1 MTAGI
6 DRGRLYVAVVFLSV
20 FTAFLCLAA
29 LPAAAQGAKVKTGIE
44 VLAENGFDILAGKR
58 IGLVTNPSGVDSRLN
73 STVDILFNAPDVEL
87 VALFGPEHGVR
98 GDIYAG
104 GKVEDFIDPA
114 TGLPVYSL
122 YGAMR
127 SPTGEMLEGIDI
139 MVYDIQD
146 VGARSYTFI
155 STLGLVMEECAA
167 RDIEVVVLDRPNP
180 LGGNKVEGCVVEPG
194 FFSFVSQ
201 YPIPYIYGLTVGEL
215 AMMINNEGMLRGQN
229 GRKEPSRCRLTVVP
243 MEGWTRDMVYADT
256 GLPWILPSPNIPHN
270 ESPMFYPASGIM
282 GELRSYMSIGVG
294 HTLPFQIFAA
304 PWIDAD
310 ELCGK
315 LREYGLPGVA
325 FRPIWLNPM
334 TGAYKGSLIQGVQF
348 EYLDF
353 AEADVTEIQFWV
365 MQAIAELY
373 PEHKALETCAGFGL
387 FDKVCGTDTIRK
399 KFAERHRVED
409 ILEYWRKD
417 IETFRAKKSKY
428 HLYF

>member
-6 DRGRLYVAVVFLSV
+6 DRGRLYVAAVFLSV

-167 RDIEVVVLDRPNP
+167 RDWKAVSSNR
-180 LGGNKVEGCVVEPG
+180 G
-194 FFSFVSQ
+194 SF
-201 YPIPYIYGLTVGEL
+201 
-215 AMMINNEGMLRGQN
+215 
-229 GRKEPSRCRLTVVP
+229 RLSASI
-243 MEGWTRDMVYADT
+243 RYLIFT
-256 GLPWILPSPNIPHN
+256 GL
-270 ESPMFYPASGIM
+270 
-282 GELRSYMSIGVG
+282 R
-294 HTLPFQIFAA
+294 
-304 PWIDAD
+304 
-310 ELCGK
+310 
-315 LREYGLPGVA
+315 
-325 FRPIWLNPM
+325 
-334 TGAYKGSLIQGVQF
+334 
-348 EYLDF
+348 
-353 AEADVTEIQFWV
+353 
-365 MQAIAELY
+365 
-373 PEHKALETCAGFGL
+373 
-387 FDKVCGTDTIRK
+387 
-399 KFAERHRVED
+399 
-409 ILEYWRKD
+409 
-417 IETFRAKKSKY
+417 
-428 HLYF
+428 

>member
-1 MTAGI
+1 MIFKVGKIVLLVFCAAFAAATRSGAAAAPRVMLGI
-6 DRGRLYVAVVFLSV
+6 D
-20 FTAFLCLAA
+20 
-29 LPAAAQGAKVKTGIE
+29 
-44 VLAENGFDILAGKR
+44 VLESMNFAPIKGKR
-58 IGLVTNPSGVDSRLN
+58 VGLLTHPAGVNRYGV
-73 STVDILFNAPDVEL
+73 STIDVLRRSKNVRL
-87 VALFGPEHGVR
+87 VALFGPEHG
-98 GDIYAG
+98 IYGNEKADVPVLD
-104 GKVEDFIDPA
+104 KVDRR

-122 YGAMR
+122 YGATR

-294 HTLPFQIFAA
+294 HTLPFQIFSA

-315 LREYGLPGVA
+315 LREYNLPGVA

-334 TGAYKGSLIQGVQF
+334 AGAYKGSLIQGVQF
-348 EYLDF
+348 EYVDF
-353 AEADVTEIQFWV
+353 EEAGVTEIQFWV

-387 FDKVCGTDTIRK
+387 FDKVCGTDAIRK